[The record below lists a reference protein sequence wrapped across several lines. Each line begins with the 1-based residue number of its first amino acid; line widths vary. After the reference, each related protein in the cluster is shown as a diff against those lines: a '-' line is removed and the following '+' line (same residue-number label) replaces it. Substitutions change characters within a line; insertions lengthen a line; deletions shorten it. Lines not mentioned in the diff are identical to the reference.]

1 MNTLKNQNGA
11 ALFIT
16 LIILLI
22 VVMVGVSAMRGSL
35 FHERMAYN
43 SQAED
48 LTFQAAETAINSVL
62 LQARKAHESGDASA
76 LFSRLVSGQ
85 SVPGCVSFKG
95 GFKEADCVDTAT
107 TEDTL
112 DSRGMLLAGSVSTFD
127 LDLTA
132 EGFDPG
138 QIRDYQFET
147 EGKGGYLTSMD
158 LPFENTN
165 IQKWRKLGVKDP
177 HFSDHDGRTM
187 GNLAQ

>member
-1 MNTLKNQNGA
+1 M
-11 ALFIT
+11 
-16 LIILLI
+16 
-22 VVMVGVSAMRGSL
+22 
-35 FHERMAYN
+35 
-43 SQAED
+43 
-48 LTFQAAETAINSVL
+48 
-62 LQARKAHESGDASA
+62 
-76 LFSRLVSGQ
+76 
-85 SVPGCVSFKG
+85 
-95 GFKEADCVDTAT
+95 DTAT

-132 EGFDPG
+132 EGFDPD